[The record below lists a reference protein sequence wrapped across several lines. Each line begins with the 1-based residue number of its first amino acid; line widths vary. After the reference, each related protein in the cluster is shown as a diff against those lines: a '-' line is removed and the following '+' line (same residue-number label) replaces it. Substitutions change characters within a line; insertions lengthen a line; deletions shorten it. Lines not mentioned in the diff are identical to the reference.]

1 MSLLYSC
8 TKEKTYNE
16 PVIEIYSP
24 NLEQEY
30 LLPNSI
36 NINCNIE
43 HNKPIEYVR
52 LSVDNKNMI
61 SISQQLFL
69 SPSSN
74 YLTIDTNLTIKIL
87 SNEAMQPPYFVH
99 IVVGDLIE
107 DNHYYREI
115 VLHNGQKSL
124 KGYFLITNQGVNVL
138 NIRYYNSLFQTEYN
152 FEAVGNYNASGI
164 STNSSSLFVSS
175 STPDRTIAY
184 NSVDGNISWTKNP
197 QLPYPRFNN
206 IAVDN
211 NRVYIS
217 TEIGRIIG
225 LDNRDGTQVFS
236 TPVLPDSVPNNICL
250 TKDYLVSDFTVR
262 NSNSKFWTVFYK
274 QTGYKYRVVDT
285 NFETVDLYA
294 NINENRVIAFCN
306 TNSNGRIITYDI
318 TNNNIEETI
327 IIDNISIDNS
337 CKIDN
342 NNYLFS
348 SNNFLFHADIYNKTS
363 IKIASADDNIIDLKF
378 NYINNQIIL
387 VYSSKV
393 EILSYPQLT
402 IVKTINSNYLMEEI
416 ELLYGYNK

>member
-1 MSLLYSC
+1 MSLMYSC

-43 HNKPIEYVR
+43 HNKPIEYIR
-52 LSVDNKNMI
+52 LSIDNKNMI
-61 SISQQLFL
+61 SISQQIFL

-74 YLTIDTNLTIKIL
+74 YLTIDTSLTIEIL
-87 SNEAMQPPYFVH
+87 SSETMQPPYYVH

-115 VLHNGQKSL
+115 VLHNGQL
-124 KGYFLITNQGVNVL
+124 DFLGYFFISKHGVNTQ
-138 NIRYYNSLFQTEYN
+138 NICYYNSLFQNEYS
-152 FEAVGNYNASGI
+152 FETMGNYNASGI
-164 STNSSSLFVSS
+164 STYSSSLVISS
-175 STPDRTIAY
+175 SIPDLTIAY
-184 NSVDGNISWTKNP
+184 NSLDGNISWIKEP
-197 QLPYPRFNN
+197 QLPYPKFNK

-211 NRVYIS
+211 NIVYIS

-225 LDNRDGTQVFS
+225 LDSREGTQVFS
-236 TPVLPDSVPNNICL
+236 TPVLPDSVPYNICL
-250 TKDYLVSDFTVR
+250 TKDFLISNFTLR
-262 NSNSKFWTVFYK
+262 NSDSKLWTIFYK
-274 QTGYKYRVVDT
+274 QTGNKYQIFET
-285 NFETVDLYA
+285 NFETVNLYSYS
-294 NINENRVIAFCN
+294 NENKIIAFCN
-306 TNSNGRIITYDI
+306 SNLDGSIITYDI
-318 TNNNIEETI
+318 ANNNIEETI
-327 IIDNISIDNS
+327 TIDNISIDNS

-348 SNNFLFHADIYNKTS
+348 SNNFLFHADIHNKTS

-402 IVKTINSNYLMEEI
+402 IVKSINSNYLMEEI